1 MAGEAT
7 TSTGKSSPQFQIPW
21 LIKRNMALF
30 SLCQTFT
37 GAGMQFAYG
46 FGPLMVLQVTGSA
59 GLAGLSTAL
68 IGLSRLIVA
77 YPIGKITDRYGRKP
91 GILLGLALALVGALV
106 VGFSMNLLS
115 TALLVVGMLLFA
127 MGMNA
132 THQMR
137 VGATDMFPPQ
147 FRAQALGY
155 IALGSLIGLFVSPLM
170 VTVGE
175 RLADAHGYD
184 RLGMPWLMLPALIV
198 PGMFMIMMVRPDPK
212 EIGQNLERYYPGY
225 VPPPRPAPGS
235 KGAQP
240 FDWRE
245 MWRRPVIR
253 LALISNAS
261 AQANMTIVMVMTS
274 LVLSHHGHSLSEIAI
289 SHMFHT
295 AGMFA
300 FTIPLGKLTD
310 RIGRVRVMLPGV
322 AIALVGASFVA
333 YTSHYWTVTLGTFL
347 VGLGWAAAN
356 VATTALVA
364 DAYTTEQRGR
374 AVGVIDTAA
383 GMVTMGT
390 AIIGGPIIE
399 WGGLPSA
406 GLAAMLMA
414 LPPLV
419 VALTP
424 AMRRALSDPALASAR

>member
-1 MAGEAT
+1 MAAEART
-7 TSTGKSSPQFQIPW
+7 TTREAAPKLQIPW

-77 YPIGKITDRYGRKP
+77 YPLGRITDRYGRKP
-91 GILLGLALALVGALV
+91 GILLGLVLALCGSLV
-106 VGFSMNLLS
+106 VGASMNLLS
-115 TALLVVGMLLFA
+115 TVLLVAGMLMFA

-147 FRAQALGY
+147 YRAQALGY
-155 IALGSLIGLFVSPLM
+155 LALGSLIGLFVSPLM
-170 VTVGE
+170 VTLGE
-175 RLADAHGYD
+175 RLAHAYGYD
-184 RLGMPWLMLPALIV
+184 RLGMPWLMLPALII
-198 PGMFMIMMVRPDPK
+198 PGMAMILMVRPDPK

-225 VPPPRPAPGS
+225 KGQPRAAHGT
-235 KGAQP
+235 KAAA

-253 LALISNAS
+253 LALVSNAS

-274 LVLSHHGHSLSEIAI
+274 LVLSHHGHSLSDIAF

-300 FTIPLGKLTD
+300 FTVPLGKLTD
-310 RIGRVRVMLPGV
+310 RIGRVPVMLPGV
-322 AIALVGASFVA
+322 AVSLVGASFVA
-333 YTSHYWTVTLGTFL
+333 YTSSYWLVTLGTFL

-364 DAYTTEQRGR
+364 DAYSTEQRGR
-374 AVGVIDTAA
+374 AIGVVDTGA
-383 GMVTMGT
+383 GIVTMGT

-399 WGGLPSA
+399 WGGLAST

-414 LPPLV
+414 LPPLLMV
-419 VALTP
+419 LSP
-424 AMRRALSDPALASAR
+424 AMQRSLREAAQAPKG

>member
-1 MAGEAT
+1 MAVEAT
-7 TSTGKSSPQFQIPW
+7 TTRKDTPAKLEIPW

-46 FGPLMVLQVTGSA
+46 FGPLMVLQVTGSS

-91 GILLGLALALVGALV
+91 GILLGLAMALVGGLIVSA
-106 VGFSMNLLS
+106 SMNFHS
-115 TALLVVGMLLFA
+115 IALLVGGMLVFA

-147 FRAQALGY
+147 YRAQALGY

-170 VTVGE
+170 VTVSAG
-175 RLADAHGYD
+175 LAHDFRMD
-184 RLGMPWLMLPALIV
+184 PLGMPWLMLPLLII
-198 PGMFMIMMVRPDPK
+198 PGMFMVTMVRPDPK
-212 EIGQNLERYYPGY
+212 EIGQNLEAYYPGY
-225 VPPPRPAPGS
+225 KAPPR
-235 KGAQP
+235 GAGGANTAA

-245 MWRRPVIR
+245 MWRKPIIR
-253 LALISNAS
+253 LALVCNAS

-274 LVLSHHGHSLSEIAI
+274 LVLSHHGYTLSQIAF

-300 FTIPLGKLTD
+300 FTVPLGKIAD

-322 AIALVGASFVA
+322 AIALMGASFVA
-333 YTSHYWTVTLGTFL
+333 YTDTYWTVTLGTFL

-374 AVGVIDTAA
+374 AIGVIDTVA

-390 AIIGGPIIE
+390 AIIGGPILE
-399 WGGLPSA
+399 WGGLPST

-419 VALTP
+419 MVLAP
-424 AMRRALSDPALASAR
+424 SMQRAIREAAAR